1 MMTASPIR
9 LAPGMGAMMPD
20 HFAVPQNPI
29 KGGMGAL
36 NFDGSGLLG
45 SGVFGNTVTL
55 TNLSTWTWAEYTTVG
70 LGIYAAYSM
79 FYTTSSGVKGARA
92 RATSKKT
99 RQRAQTAVNYGSL
112 AIVLGGVGIAGY
124 LLYSLNSGSS

>member
-1 MMTASPIR
+1 
-9 LAPGMGAMMPD
+9 MPD

-55 TNLSTWTWAEYTTVG
+55 TNLSTWTWAEYATVG
-70 LGIYAAYSM
+70 VGLYAAYSV
-79 FYTTSSGVKGARA
+79 FNTTSSGVRRA
-92 RATSKKT
+92 RAAAGSKKA
-99 RQRAQTAVNYGSL
+99 RAGAQTAVNYTAL
-112 AIVLGGVGIAGY
+112 VLVAAGIGVAVY
-124 LLYSLNSGSS
+124 MANNTSS